1 MFGKLPLSTFV
12 ITKVAVNSVAAGKA
26 IFRVPFACTIKAMTI
41 AVDATSAGSS
51 QIFDVNKNGTTL
63 FTTQA
68 NRPTV
73 AAAAVSASVA
83 LPDVKTLA
91 LGDVITVD
99 CDQVGSG
106 TAGTGFTIAI
116 AVLPTGLKGYY

>member
-1 MFGKLPLSTFV
+1 MFGKVPVSTF
-12 ITKVAVNSVAAGKA
+12 ILSRDAVNSAAANKLR
-26 IFRVPFACTIKAMTI
+26 FRVPFACQIRAVTV

-51 QIFDVNKNGTTL
+51 QIFDINKNGTTL

-73 AAAAVSASVA
+73 AAAAVSASVP
-83 LPDVKTLA
+83 LPDVTTLA
-91 LGDVITVD
+91 AGDVITVD

-116 AVLPTGLKGYY
+116 SVLPTTRGYY

>member
-1 MFGKLPLSTFV
+1 MFGKVPVSTFMLSRS
-12 ITKVAVNSVAAGKA
+12 AVNAVGTDKLR
-26 IFRVPFACTIKAMTI
+26 FRVPFACVIRAATV
-41 AVDATSAGSS
+41 AVDATSSGAS

-83 LPDVKTLA
+83 LPNVTTLA
-91 LGDVITVD
+91 AGDVITVD
-99 CDQVGSG
+99 IDQVGSG
-106 TAGTGFTIAI
+106 TAGTGFSIALS
-116 AVLPTGLKGYY
+116 VLPTARGYY

>member
-1 MFGKLPLSTFV
+1 MFGKVPVSTF
-12 ITKVAVNSVAAGKA
+12 ILSRDAVNSVAANKMR
-26 IFRVPFACTIKAMTI
+26 FRVPFACTIRAVTV
-41 AVDATSAGSS
+41 AVDATSAGAS
-51 QIFDVNKNGTTL
+51 QIFDVNKDGTTL

-83 LPDVKTLA
+83 LPDVTTLA
-91 LGDVITVD
+91 AGNVITVD

-116 AVLPTGLKGYY
+116 SVLPSVKGYY